1 MSRQDN
7 IRVRI
12 TEDEYKIIKEN
23 KVENKMKGEI
33 QDKWHSK
40 ICCLP
45 ILPLGPIWE
54 DTMRR
59 SAR

>member
-7 IRVRI
+7 IRVRV

-23 KVENKMKGEI
+23 KVEDKTKGEI

-45 ILPLGPIWE
+45 ILPLGPIW
-54 DTMRR
+54 
-59 SAR
+59 